1 MFGRTRPAA
10 TQSNTPSPVVGS
22 ASMSTKRLGHWFLLS
37 CALLLASGSGCAD
50 PETSDEANTGV
61 TGEAAAELCQMY
73 CSECDGTLFTIP
85 GAEPPTFDTCLY
97 WCRGELAGICGSRVE
112 ANLYCEM
119 GIRLPV
125 GQVAPECTN
134 RRAIEA
140 FCSEYR
146 RDHFDCLE
154 EVWAACEVV
163 DSDGVCGP
171 GTALHDGCTPG
182 NPNYM
187 GEEDCEEHISACIYS
202 RGDCDADWVV
212 ERCEDSIRIGFTDCS
227 IEECI
232 SLFSQAREDDTSF
245 TFPPSCTSNDG

>member
-1 MFGRTRPAA
+1 MCTW
-10 TQSNTPSPVVGS
+10 NTSSCAFVLLIVVAS
-22 ASMSTKRLGHWFLLS
+22 ASMSTKSLSHWFLLGGAS
-37 CALLLASGSGCAD
+37 VLALGSGCAD
-50 PETSDEANTGV
+50 SPTSDEENIRV
-61 TGEAAAELCQMY
+61 TGEAAVELCQTY

-97 WCRGELAGICGSRVE
+97 WCRGELAGICGTYVE

-119 GIRLPV
+119 GIGLPIE
-125 GQVAPECTN
+125 QVAPECTN

-140 FCSEYR
+140 FCWEYR

-163 DSDGVCGP
+163 DSDGVCGS
-171 GTALHDGCTPG
+171 GTALYDACTPG
-182 NPNYM
+182 SPNYV
-187 GEEDCEEHISACIYS
+187 GEKDCEEHISACIYS

-227 IEECI
+227 LEECI
-232 SLFSQAREDDTSF
+232 SRFSQAREDGASF
-245 TFPPSCTSNDG
+245 GFPPSCASQAG